1 MFKDKNQNEQQ
12 NFWISYADLMAGLL
26 FIFILLVGAIVVKY
40 VFIQTDLQAIRADL
54 EEEKQALNI
63 TEEELEKKKIVL
75 DYLNEKLK
83 KSKEESVRLSFELTK
98 AKNQYIDTLNE
109 LQDAKKLNEKLNLNL
124 QNENK
129 KLLLSQEQIEKI
141 TAILED
147 KKNQIELLKKDAKK
161 QKDLLATKLE
171 EISLNKNE
179 IEKLKQLLLGYEL
192 KEKEYTQAIDQ
203 LNQQLKESKNSILLK
218 EDELA
223 LLEKKLIFQSKEHQK
238 LVEEFDIAKVKIK
251 NLTGIRIKVVK
262 TLKDKLGK
270 SINIDPQSGALKFS
284 SNILFNVG
292 EYKLKEESK
301 KELSSLLK
309 KYIHTLLL
317 DENIKEH
324 IDRIIIEG
332 HTDSKGSYIY
342 NLELSQKR
350 ALEVM
355 KFLYSLDFEDK
366 SLLEKFIS
374 ASGRSFSNLVYDQ
387 NGNEDRYA
395 SRRIEIKFELKN
407 EQAIKEIEN
416 FLENK

>member
-83 KSKEESVRLSFELTK
+83 KSKEESVRLSFELAK
-98 AKNQYIDTLNE
+98 AKNRYIDTLNK

-147 KKNQIELLKKDAKK
+147 KKNHIELLKKDAKE

-203 LNQQLKESKNSILLK
+203 LDSRLKESKNSILLK

>member
-63 TEEELEKKKIVL
+63 TEEELEKKKVVL

-83 KSKEESVRLSFELTK
+83 KSKEESVRLSFELAK

-124 QNENK
+124 ENKDK

-147 KKNQIELLKKDAKK
+147 KKNQIELLKKDSKEQKK
-161 QKDLLATKLE
+161 LLATKLE

-203 LNQQLKESKNSILLK
+203 LDQRLKESKNSILLK

-317 DENIKEH
+317 DENIKDH
-324 IDRIIIEG
+324 IDKIIIEG

-355 KFLYSLDFEDK
+355 KFLYELDFEDK

>member
-54 EEEKQALNI
+54 EEEKRALNI
-63 TEEELEKKKIVL
+63 TEDELEKKKVVL
-75 DYLNEKLK
+75 DYLNKKLK
-83 KSKEESVRLSFELTK
+83 ESKEESVRLSFELAK
-98 AKNQYIDTLNE
+98 AKNLYIDTLNE
-109 LQDAKKLNEKLNLNL
+109 LQDAKEINDKLNLNID
-124 QNENK
+124 NTNK
-129 KLLLSQEQIEKI
+129 KLQLSHEQIEKI

-147 KKNQIELLKKDAKK
+147 KKNEIELLRKDAQQ
-161 QKDLLATKLE
+161 QKNLLATKLE
-171 EISLNKNE
+171 EISLNKEE

-192 KEKEYTQAIDQ
+192 KEKEYTALIDRLDQ
-203 LNQQLKESKNSILLK
+203 RLKDSKNSIVLK
-218 EDELA
+218 EEELA
-223 LLEKKLIFQSKEHQK
+223 LLEKKLIIQSKEHQK

-262 TLKDKLGK
+262 ALKDKLKG
-270 SINIDPQSGALKFS
+270 SINIDPKSGAMKFS

-292 EYKLKEESK
+292 KYKLKEESK

-317 DENIKEH
+317 DENIKDH

-355 KFLYSLDFEDK
+355 KFLYALDFGDK
-366 SLLEKFIS
+366 PLLEKFIS
-374 ASGRSFSNLVYDQ
+374 ASGRSYSHLIYDQ

-416 FLENK
+416 FLEKR

>member
-63 TEEELEKKKIVL
+63 TEEELEKKKVVL

-83 KSKEESVRLSFELTK
+83 KSKEESVRLSFEL
-98 AKNQYIDTLNE
+98 AKVKNRYIDTLNE

-147 KKNQIELLKKDAKK
+147 KKNQIELLKKDAKE

-203 LNQQLKESKNSILLK
+203 LDSRLKESKNSILLK

-355 KFLYSLDFEDK
+355 KFLYSLNFEDK